1 MSICEGVEKM
11 KKMKGREFGA
21 REKENEEEEDV
32 RRFICQKGLRACL
45 ACTSLVRNGL
55 FRTGSYHNVF
65 F

>member
-11 KKMKGREFGA
+11 KKMEG
-21 REKENEEEEDV
+21 EKSAHERKNEEEEDV

-55 FRTGSYHNVF
+55 FRTGSYHNVLF
-65 F
+65 